1 VFSVALAVV
10 VVGASVI
17 GSVGASR
24 SRADRARPA
33 AVALAAYLR
42 QHHALLTHDV
52 ALASGPVFDAWA
64 HDLRL
69 DPGDR
74 RALARSLDGSADQGS
89 LLDALDGPI
98 DEDHAQRF
106 AAAFLRATARAIGPA
121 RTRAL
126 VIRAEATVAAADGG
140 GGAALPAA
148 TRASAPAH
156 GG

>member
-1 VFSVALAVV
+1 VV
-10 VVGASVI
+10 VVGASV
-17 GSVGASR
+17 VGAVGLSR
-24 SRADRARPA
+24 SRAERARSA
-33 AVALAAYLR
+33 TVALAAYLR

-64 HDLRL
+64 HDLRW
-69 DPGDR
+69 DRGDR
-74 RALARSLDGSADQGS
+74 RALARALDGSADQGS

-98 DEDHAQRF
+98 DEDQAQRF

-126 VIRAEATVAAADGG
+126 VLRAEATVTATDANAGGGTATPAAA
-140 GGAALPAA
+140 GAP
-148 TRASAPAH
+148 APAH